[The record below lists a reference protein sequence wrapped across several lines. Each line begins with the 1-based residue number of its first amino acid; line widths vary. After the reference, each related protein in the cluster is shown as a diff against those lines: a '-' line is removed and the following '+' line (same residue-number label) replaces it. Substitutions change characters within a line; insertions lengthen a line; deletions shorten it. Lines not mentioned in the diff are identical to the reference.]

1 MATVI
6 GSTKAEHDKKE
17 MAKKSGEPKET
28 HPHKVHVRD
37 YDIDL
42 DDMSKSK
49 FPKEHIEAGLKAHDG
64 KYKGQSDKGYY
75 FGFPQPK
82 NANNFVSHVNTNKY
96 THAEISND

>member
-1 MATVI
+1 MPLVT
-6 GSTKAEHDKKE
+6 SKTKKAHDKKH
-17 MAKKSGEPKET
+17 MAKQTGKPEDT
-28 HPHKVHVRD
+28 HPHRVHVRD

-49 FPKEHIEAGLKAHDG
+49 FPREHIEVGLKTHEG

-82 NANNFVSHVNTNKY
+82 NANDFMSHVNTNKY
-96 THAEISND
+96 THAELDND